1 MDIIWSYDYTC
12 AYTYTHI
19 YTWPHTQSVKLIEQ
33 KFGEVLKW
41 GQ

>member
-12 AYTYTHI
+12 TYTYAHI
-19 YTWPHTQSVKLIEQ
+19 YTWPHTQLVKLIEQ